1 MKKLGLY
8 VHIPFCQKKCNYCDF
23 YSLENQDEK
32 IKSDYIKALSLQVE
46 REAEQYREYTI
57 DTIFFG
63 GGTPSLISSHDIAYF
78 LENIKKSLHVDENC
92 EISIEI
98 NPKTVDKEKLLTYKQ
113 IGINRLSIGL
123 QSTDDKMLSVLGRIH
138 TYLDFLET
146 YTLAR
151 NVGFDNISIDLMFGL
166 PGQSK
171 EEFLKTLLKAISL
184 NTEHISV
191 YLLKIEE
198 NTPFGKI
205 KDSLSLPDD
214 DTEYETY
221 LEMCDLLSKNGYLQ
235 YEISNFSKEG
245 KRSKHN
251 LKYWLSEEYI
261 GIGPNAH
268 SYFENERYSYK
279 PNVTEYMRAISDG
292 KMPKKIPEENDTYLS
307 KMDEYVMLKLRLSDG
322 ISINEFKSRFG
333 VDFLKQYPNA
343 SKFLKTGH
351 MENNGDSIFFTPKG
365 FFVSNYILSNIFE

>member
-32 IKSDYIKALSLQVE
+32 IKSDYIKALSIQVE

-78 LENIKKSLHVDENC
+78 LENIKKCLHVDENC

-98 NPKTVDKEKLLTYKQ
+98 NPKTVDKEKLLTYKR

-171 EEFLKTLLKAISL
+171 EEFLKTLLSAISL

-292 KMPKKIPEENDTYLS
+292 KMPEKIPEENDTYLS